1 MKFISLLT
9 WVGQFGFSCLFPT
22 CAFLML
28 GVWLQGKFDLGIWVV
43 IVLGILGF
51 LTSISTARSC
61 LQSMRKEM
69 ERLNDKKEAPPV
81 AFNDHN

>member
-43 IVLGILGF
+43 IVLGVLGF

-69 ERLNDKKEAPPV
+69 ERLNDKKEVPPV

>member
-28 GVWLQGKFDLGIWVV
+28 GVWLQDKFDLGTWVV

-61 LQSMRKEM
+61 LRSMRKEA
-69 ERLNDKKEAPPV
+69 ERLYDKKEEPPV
-81 AFNDHN
+81 AFNDHR

>member
-1 MKFISLLT
+1 MKLFSLLT

-22 CAFLML
+22 CAFFML
-28 GVWLQGKFDLGIWVV
+28 GVWLQNKFDLGFWVI

-61 LQSMRKEM
+61 LHAMRREA

-81 AFNDHN
+81 AFNDHR